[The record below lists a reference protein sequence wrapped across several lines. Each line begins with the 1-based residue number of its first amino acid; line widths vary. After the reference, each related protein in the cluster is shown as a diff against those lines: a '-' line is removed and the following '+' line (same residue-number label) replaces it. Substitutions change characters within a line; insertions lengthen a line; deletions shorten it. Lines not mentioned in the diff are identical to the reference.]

1 MNQARIIGY
10 ATSVV
15 KHESLVGQ
23 KMLIA
28 VPTSNLDGSPQGD
41 PMIIYDKLGAGVGD
55 LVLITS
61 DGSYTRREIIGAKL
75 SPARWGVVGIID
87 SANKAGELESEK
99 DE

>member
-1 MNQARIIGY
+1 M
-10 ATSVV
+10 VV
-15 KHESLVGQ
+15 
-23 KMLIA
+23 
-28 VPTSNLDGSPQGD
+28 
-41 PMIIYDKLGAGVGD
+41 YDKLGAGVGD